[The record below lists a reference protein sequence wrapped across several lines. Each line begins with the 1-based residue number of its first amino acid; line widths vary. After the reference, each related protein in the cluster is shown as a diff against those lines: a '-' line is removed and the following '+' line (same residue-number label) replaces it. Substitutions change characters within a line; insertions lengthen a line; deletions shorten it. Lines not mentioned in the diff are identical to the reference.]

1 MFYKILLI
9 LEKQL
14 IMKNKKKL
22 IIILFVILS
31 LQSCVYDFVNDDLKV
46 VNNSQKNYIVHYF
59 DFTLKSD
66 SLKDKKEM
74 NEKILS
80 LYNRW
85 DENKVDKNNYYKS
98 ENIYGYYVR
107 KINGFESISTR
118 GTSIPD
124 SFRFYFIN
132 IDLLF
137 DNYQKGLP
145 VDSFKSYEIK
155 KYTKE
160 ELKRT
165 NNQINIKE

>member
-1 MFYKILLI
+1 
-9 LEKQL
+9 
-14 IMKNKKKL
+14 
-22 IIILFVILS
+22 
-31 LQSCVYDFVNDDLKV
+31 
-46 VNNSQKNYIVHYF
+46 
-59 DFTLKSD
+59 
-66 SLKDKKEM
+66 M